1 MNHDSKYYPKG
12 TDLRFTPLTAEDEKT
27 LFRLCKSNGP
37 EADQAREFLIKNH
50 LLFAANLARGMVRG
64 RLPEDEVISAANAAL
79 MDAFGR
85 FDPEHGNRFT
95 TYLKPYIRS
104 AIAQLWSSKNPV
116 KYPKGKYPEPES
128 DLRFKHRNGAGERH
142 GTRSLAFPAPDE
154 LMEDHPVEAEDHAAY
169 LKAALERASS
179 CLDEVEKV
187 LLTEVYEKGLSLSDV
202 ARDRNLSRQRVH
214 QIHSAAIKKL
224 REAMKQQGI
233 NEL

>member
-1 MNHDSKYYPKG
+1 MNQDSKYYPKN

-27 LFRLCKSNGP
+27 LFRLCKTTGE
-37 EADQAREFLIKNH
+37 EADNAKEFLIKNH

-64 RLPEDEVISAANAAL
+64 QLPEDEVISAANAAL

-116 KYPKGKYPEPES
+116 KYPKGRYPKPPTDPFKTASPRPMVEES
-128 DLRFKHRNGAGERH
+128 ALIV
-142 GTRSLAFPAPDE
+142 
-154 LMEDHPVEAEDHAAY
+154 DHPVEAEDHAAY
-169 LKAALERASS
+169 MKAALEKASS
-179 CLDEVEKV
+179 CLDEVESA
-187 LLTEVYEKGLSLSDV
+187 LLTEIYEKGLSLSDV
-202 ARDRNLSRQRVH
+202 ARDRKLSRQRVH

-224 REAMKQQGI
+224 REAMKQQGVT
-233 NEL
+233 EL

>member
-1 MNHDSKYYPKG
+1 MNHDSKYYPRG

-27 LFRLCKSNGP
+27 LFRLCKTTGE
-37 EADQAREFLIKNH
+37 EADNAREFLIKNH

-64 RLPEDEVISAANAAL
+64 RFPEDEVISAANAAL

-116 KYPKGKYPEPES
+116 KYPKGKYPEPI
-128 DLRFKHRNGAGERH
+128 GEARAADP
-142 GTRSLAFPAPDE
+142 SEASV
-154 LMEDHPVEAEDHAAY
+154 DHPVEAEDHAAY
-169 LKAALERASS
+169 LKAALERASY
-179 CLDEVEKV
+179 CLDEVEKT
-187 LLTEVYEKGLSLSDV
+187 LLTEIYENGFSLSDV
-202 ARDRNLSRQRVH
+202 ARRRSLSRQRVH

-224 REAMKQQGI
+224 REAMKKQGV
-233 NEL
+233 ESL